1 MRASMPEASVPPAR
15 TRGMRFALLA
25 HPSVQAVRF
34 GTKLALPWFFTTQE
48 YGEAVLPS
56 LIVFGLQHVAV
67 FGLDEALVSARGVEA
82 GLWRRMRA
90 FQDRL
95 GIALALALVLVGLA
109 LQGVAGQELLGRLL
123 MGLAP
128 MLVIAN
134 RATLPTWLLVRERRF
149 FDLFCV
155 DLGSVLAFALVTIA
169 AAAAGLGSWS
179 LIAGWTANALA
190 SLLLSTWRS
199 RDLVPSGDGGEGDWP
214 ALRKNGGHLTV
225 AAMLGYVGERAD
237 GAATGFVLGRG
248 ALGLFENAQNLAN
261 VLLGWGQSVADRYL
275 FPTLA
280 ADARAEGS
288 APGYLRALRTTILF
302 VLPLHAVLALV
313 SAPLVQTVFPAS
325 WHDSGPL
332 LRFLALAAGARC
344 VDLLAVTALKA
355 LGAGAAVVR
364 LGWIRLVLVVLAL
377 VLALPHGLEAVV
389 IAVFASRVIA
399 AVCALALVPR
409 HLDLAPYRGVLRL
422 DLAAYAALAWAIAT
436 TGFAVWLSNAT
447 DGWSPVALIAAI
459 GAGALALWAL
469 ARVTFDMQHVRAD
482 LATLRARIERGSAP

>member
-1 MRASMPEASVPPAR
+1 MPEASVPPAPP
-15 TRGMRFALLA
+15 RGMRFALLA

-34 GTKLALPWFFTTQE
+34 ATKLALPWYFTTQE

-82 GLWRRMRA
+82 GLWRRMRQ

-95 GIALALALVLVGLA
+95 GIALALGLVLVGLA
-109 LQGVAGQELLGRLL
+109 LQSVVGQELLGLLL

-169 AAAAGLGSWS
+169 AAEAGLGSWS
-179 LIAGWTANALA
+179 LVAGWTANAIA
-190 SLLLSTWRS
+190 ALLLSTWRS
-199 RDLVPSGDGGEGDWP
+199 RDLVPRGTGGEADWP

-225 AAMLGYVGERAD
+225 AGMLGYLGERAD
-237 GAATGFVLGRG
+237 GAATGFALGRG
-248 ALGLFENAQNLAN
+248 SLGLFENAQNLAN
-261 VLLGWGQSVADRYL
+261 VLVGWGQSVADRYL

-302 VLPLHAVLALV
+302 VLPPHAVLALV
-313 SAPLVQTVFPAS
+313 SDPLVRTVFPAS
-325 WHDSGPL
+325 WHASGPL

-355 LGAGAAVVR
+355 LGEGAAVVR
-364 LGWIRLVLVVLAL
+364 LGWIRLALVVLAL
-377 VLALPHGLEAVV
+377 ALALPHGLETVV

-399 AVCALALVPR
+399 ALCALALVPR
-409 HLDLAPYRGVLRL
+409 HLDLAPYRGVARL
-422 DLAAYAALAWAIAT
+422 DLAGWTALVWAIAT
-436 TGFAVWLSNAT
+436 TAFTFWLSSAAEA
-447 DGWSPVALIAAI
+447 WSPVALVLAI
-459 GAGALALWAL
+459 GAGALVLWFL
-469 ARVTFDMQHVRAD
+469 ARFAFDGQHARAD
-482 LATLRARIERGSAP
+482 LALARARFERGSAP